1 MLKKRIRKGSM
12 TIETALLMPVILL
25 VLMGTLFLFFYVHNR
40 AWLTAAAYEAALDG
54 SMESVRPDGKSQ
66 ERALKKGK
74 ELGNTGFYGSRDLKL
89 QASAGKTGKVTYDL
103 ELFSVYG
110 GFNAHMQVQGKTKV
124 IKPVSWI
131 RKMKGLSET
140 LKSLKE

>member
-89 QASAGKTGKVTYDL
+89 QASAGKTVKVTYDL

-110 GFNAHMQVQGKTKV
+110 GFNAHMQVQGKAKV

>member
-89 QASAGKTGKVTYDL
+89 QASTGKTVKVTYDL

-110 GFNAHMQVQGKTKV
+110 GFNAHKIGRAHV
-124 IKPVSWI
+124 
-131 RKMKGLSET
+131 
-140 LKSLKE
+140 